1 MMNDN
6 NFYVALLFLVIILI
20 LAILLM
26 LIIYK
31 LLTGISVKERKEKG
45 KAASDKLSEQGVKK
59 SVIKKKGIN
68 YRERIKEMAEADP
81 EFVASKLKKW
91 LKEK

>member
-1 MMNDN
+1 MNGN
-6 NFYVALLFLVIILI
+6 NIYTALLFLVIILI
-20 LAILLM
+20 LAILLL

-31 LLTGISVKERKEKG
+31 LLKDISAKELKEKG

>member
-1 MMNDN
+1 MNDN
-6 NFYVALLFLVIILI
+6 NFYTAILSIVIILI
-20 LAILLM
+20 LASLLI

-31 LLTGISVKERKEKG
+31 LFTTVSLKEEKKKERGVTRK
-45 KAASDKLSEQGVKK
+45 SIEQTVKK
-59 SVIKKKGIN
+59 SAIKKKGIN

>member
-1 MMNDN
+1 
-6 NFYVALLFLVIILI
+6 
-20 LAILLM
+20 M

-31 LLTGISVKERKEKG
+31 LLAGISAKERKG
-45 KAASDKLSEQGVKK
+45 KSKVVSDKPSEQGVKK
-59 SVIKKKGIN
+59 SAIKKKGIN

-81 EFVASKLKKW
+81 QHVASIIKKW

>member
-45 KAASDKLSEQGVKK
+45 KVASDKPSEQGVKK
-59 SVIKKKGIN
+59 SAIKKKGIN

>member
-1 MMNDN
+1 MNDN
-6 NFYVALLFLVIILI
+6 NFYTALLSIVIILI

-31 LLTGISVKERKEKG
+31 LLTGISAKERKEKG
-45 KAASDKLSEQGVKK
+45 KGKPDKLSEQGVKK
-59 SVIKKKGIN
+59 SAIKKKGIN

-81 EFVASKLKKW
+81 QYVASIIKKW
-91 LKEK
+91 LKER

>member
-1 MMNDN
+1 MNDN
-6 NFYVALLFLVIILI
+6 NISVVLLFIVIILI

-31 LLTGISVKERKEKG
+31 LLTGISAKERKEKG
-45 KAASDKLSEQGVKK
+45 KGKPDKLSEQGVKK
-59 SVIKKKGIN
+59 SAIKKKGIN

-81 EFVASKLKKW
+81 QYVASIIKKW
-91 LKEK
+91 LKER

>member
-1 MMNDN
+1 MNDN
-6 NFYVALLFLVIILI
+6 NFYAALLSIVIILI
-20 LAILLM
+20 LAILLL

-31 LLTGISVKERKEKG
+31 LLTGISAKELKEKG

-59 SVIKKKGIN
+59 SAIKKKGIN

>member
-1 MMNDN
+1 MNDN
-6 NFYVALLFLVIILI
+6 NFYTALLSIVIILI

-31 LLTGISVKERKEKG
+31 LLTGISAKELKEKS
-45 KAASDKLSEQGVKK
+45 KVAFDKLSEPGVKK
-59 SVIKKKGIN
+59 SSIKKKGIN
-68 YRERIKEMAEADP
+68 YREWIKEMAEADP
-81 EFVASKLKKW
+81 QHVASIIKKW